1 LVAARLL
8 EEQVMHWYTKE
19 AEPMH
24 FIEGKNGE
32 MRDTTLRDARKLNLY
47 PSVTGILD
55 ILAKPGLEAW
65 KQRQVIEASL
75 TLPML
80 KGESV
85 DEFIKRIPQDAFK
98 SAEDAK
104 LRGDTIHKCMESLFK
119 GTYEEFPNDIVN
131 ISRLAQDAILTYTK
145 GSVVDFI
152 AEETVVGDGYG
163 GMIDLNSPEFVID
176 YKTKD
181 IKDKQWD
188 QYVAQKNIYP
198 AIAYPD
204 NCQQLAAYDMA
215 LTQFSINRRLIN
227 VYIDRQIPGRVIIH
241 EWKPEEVK
249 TAWEVFEHALR
260 IWQLSKGYVPE

>member
-1 LVAARLL
+1 
-8 EEQVMHWYTKE
+8 MSHWYTKE
-19 AEPMH
+19 AKPMH
-24 FIEGKNGE
+24 FIEGANGE

-80 KGESV
+80 EGESV

-98 SAEDAK
+98 SAEEAK
-104 LRGDTIHKCMESLFK
+104 DRGSEIHNCIETLFK
-119 GTYEEFPNDIVN
+119 SEYEDFPTDIME
-131 ISRLAQDAILTYTK
+131 ISEHARDAILEYTQ

-152 AEETVVGDGYG
+152 AEQTVVGEGYG
-163 GMIDLNSPEFVID
+163 GMVDLNSDRFVID

-181 IKDKQWD
+181 IKDKQWE
-188 QYVAQKNIYP
+188 QYLAQKNIYP
-198 AIAYPD
+198 AIAYPE
-204 NCQQLAAYDMA
+204 NCQQLVAYDKA
-215 LTQFSINRRLIN
+215 LPRSAINRRLIN

-249 TAWEVFEHALR
+249 TAWQVFVFALG
-260 IWQLSKGYVPE
+260 IWQLTKKYVPEQ